1 MDQLDISV
9 TPKKSVISR
18 ATTAGLYIAAAT
30 IVLGLIEYVTGINKV
45 LLTNTPLSLLNSLVM
60 LVITA
65 YFIHTAIRLYRDQ
78 DNGSYLTL
86 GNGIGLGTLAGLVA
100 GIISAVWTVIFM
112 QFIAPDLVDTIKQ
125 VQMEKM
131 QEQGQSEEQIEQLM
145 AMSSFAFSPPF
156 MAVIV
161 ALSSVF
167 FGFLCG
173 LISGLVLK
181 RERPYA

>member
-9 TPKKSVISR
+9 QPKKTLTSR

-30 IVLGLIEYVTGINKV
+30 IVLGLIEYVTGLTRV
-45 LLTNTPLSLLNSLVM
+45 LMTNTPLSILNSLVT
-60 LVITA
+60 LGITA

-78 DNGSYLTL
+78 DNGGYLSL

-100 GIISAVWTVIFM
+100 GIVSAVWTVIFM
-112 QFIAPDLVDTIKQ
+112 QFIAPDLVEMIKQ
-125 VQMEKM
+125 VQLEKM
-131 QEQGQSEEQIEQLM
+131 QATGQSEEQMEKIM
-145 AMSSFAFSPPF
+145 AMSAFAFSPVF
-156 MAVIV
+156 MAAMV

-173 LISGLVLK
+173 LVSGLVQK